1 MKKVTTILALL
12 LAQNSYALQLEGMNG
27 VEILAINGTK
37 VESSLFS
44 NQAAPEVDAG
54 YHQVVLR
61 YSKEFDEE
69 NRTAESSPV
78 IFNIDLQ
85 QDTVISVANYNTLNK
100 AENAIDK
107 GLVWQA
113 KSAGNQYVITD
124 AVTLKDSG
132 FLPFRDIEAVI
143 AAYNKKNNITIAT
156 PIKNAETIVGTTTP
170 QPSVVGI
177 TATTAAVTAASATK
191 ASDLKTDQCTGLDQI
206 ALYQQSTPAQ
216 KKAFRLW
223 LLEQDLK

>member
-12 LAQNSYALQLEGMNG
+12 LAQNSYALQLEGSDDI
-27 VEILAINGTK
+27 EILAINGTK
-37 VESSLFS
+37 VESALFS
-44 NQAAPEVDAG
+44 SDQAPEIDAG

-61 YSKEFDEE
+61 YSKDFDEE
-69 NRTAESSPV
+69 NRTAQSSPV

-85 QDTVISVANYNTLNK
+85 QDTLISVANYNTLNK

-107 GLVWQA
+107 GLVWHA
-113 KSAGNQYVITD
+113 KSADNQYEITD

-143 AAYNKKNNITIAT
+143 ATYNKQNNITIAE
-156 PIKNAETIVGTTTP
+156 PIKSTGM
-170 QPSVVGI
+170 VVGA
-177 TATTAAVTAASATK
+177 TAQPATVVGLTASTAAAQTT
-191 ASDLKTDQCTGLDQI
+191 LQTDPCTGLDQI